1 MRLESN
7 FVQKQQQTQSMKLMM
22 TQQLS
27 QSIAMLQFNMEDLT
41 AFLEDKALENPLIEV
56 IPGVDTAPDYTITT
70 TRKKDKLAGADDTDW
85 LEQIAD
91 TTMTLA
97 DALKEQMQ
105 FLDMTSQQK
114 LALLFL
120 IESLDKNG
128 YLQTELDVVAS
139 ALLISEGD
147 VLEMLETLQGFEP
160 AGVGARDAKECI
172 LLQIQRHERAPDK
185 AYALIHDYFEDFANK
200 RWKKIADG
208 LGIEMVDIQAISD
221 FIITLNPKPGAEF
234 ESERVQ
240 YVVPD
245 LVLQRDGDELRV
257 KVAKQF
263 LPRMKFQEGYFNMMQ
278 ATQEKDVAAF
288 LKEKAGEFDWL
299 KKGLEQRESTIGRV
313 GEAIVRHQRD
323 FFLHEGKHLQPLT
336 LKEIAEEIDV
346 HESTVSRAVN
356 GKYMETVQGVYELK
370 YFFSS
375 SLTKKASEESDAGD
389 VSSQS
394 IKKLIQQ
401 FVNEENKLKPLSD
414 QKIVEM
420 LDEQS
425 IQVSRRAIA
434 KYRGELNILS
444 SSKRKR
450 FV

>member
-7 FVQKQQQTQSMKLMM
+7 YVQKQQQKQSMKLMM

-56 IPGVDTAPDYTITT
+56 IPGRDMAPDYAIT
-70 TRKKDKLAGADDTDW
+70 TRKKNNLAGADNTDW

-91 TTMTLA
+91 TTMTLS

-114 LALLFL
+114 MALLFL
-120 IESLDKNG
+120 VDSLDKNG
-128 YLQTELDVVAS
+128 YLQTDPEVVAA
-139 ALLISEGD
+139 ALLISLAD
-147 VLEMLETLQGFEP
+147 VLESLETLQNFEP
-160 AGVGARDAKECI
+160 AGVGARDARECI
-172 LLQIQRHERAPDK
+172 LLQIKRHPDAPDQ
-185 AYALIHDYFEDFANK
+185 AYAVIHDYFEDFANK

-208 LGIEMVDIQAISD
+208 LGMEMATIQLVSD

-234 ESERVQ
+234 ESDRVQ

-245 LVLQRDGDELRV
+245 LVLKQVGGELYV
-257 KVAKQF
+257 AVAKQF
-263 LPRMKFQEGYFNMMQ
+263 LPRLKFQESYFEMMQ

-313 GEAIVRHQRD
+313 GEAIVRHQRE
-323 FFLHEGKHLQPLT
+323 FFLHEGTHLEPLT
-336 LKEIAEEIDV
+336 LKEIAEEIEV

-356 GKYMETVQGVYELK
+356 GKYMETVHGVYELK

-394 IKKLIQQ
+394 IKNLIQQ
-401 FVNEENKLKPLSD
+401 FVRVEDKLKPLSD

-434 KYRGELNILS
+434 KYRGELNIPS

>member
-7 FVQKQQQTQSMKLMM
+7 FVQKQQQTQSMKLAM

-41 AFLEDKALENPLIEV
+41 AFLEEKALENPLIEIV
-56 IPGVDTAPDYTITT
+56 PGVDMAPDYTTI
-70 TRKKDKLAGADDTDW
+70 RKTNNATGTGATDW

-114 LALLFL
+114 LILLFL
-120 IESLDKNG
+120 IESLDDNG
-128 YLQTELDVVAS
+128 YLQTDVDVVAS
-139 ALLISEGD
+139 ALLASEGD
-147 VLEMLETLQGFEP
+147 VLEMLEVLQGFEP

-172 LLQIQRHERAPDK
+172 LLQIERKEDAPLH
-185 AYALIHDYFEDFANK
+185 AYDVIRDYFEDFANK
-200 RWKKIADG
+200 RWKRIADG
-208 LGIEMVDIQAISD
+208 LGMNVLAIQDIAD
-221 FIITLNPKPGAEF
+221 FVVTLNPKPGAEF
-234 ESERVQ
+234 ESDRVQ

-245 LVLQRDGDELRV
+245 LILHQVGNELQV
-257 KVAKQF
+257 SVAKQF
-263 LPRMKFQEGYFNMMQ
+263 LPRMQFQEAYFQMMQ

-288 LKEKAGEFDWL
+288 LKDKAGEFDWL

-313 GEAIVRHQRD
+313 GEAIVRHQKD

-356 GKYMETVQGVYELK
+356 GKYMETAHGVYELK

-375 SLTKKASEESDAGD
+375 SLTKKATEESDAGD

-394 IKKLIQQ
+394 IKNLIQQ
-401 FVNEENKLKPLSD
+401 FVSNENKLKPLSD

-420 LDEQS
+420 LDEQD

-434 KYRGELNILS
+434 KYRGELNIPS

-450 FV
+450 FA

>member
-7 FVQKQQQTQSMKLMM
+7 FVQKQQQTQSMKLAM

-41 AFLEDKALENPLIEV
+41 AFLEEKALENPLIEIV
-56 IPGVDTAPDYTITT
+56 PGVDMAPDYTTI
-70 TRKKDKLAGADDTDW
+70 RKNNNATGTDVTDW

-114 LALLFL
+114 LILLFL
-120 IESLDKNG
+120 IESLDDNG
-128 YLQTELDVVAS
+128 YLQTDVDVVAS
-139 ALLISEGD
+139 ALLASEGD
-147 VLEMLETLQGFEP
+147 VLEMLEVLQGFEP

-172 LLQIQRHERAPDK
+172 LLQIERKEDAPLH
-185 AYALIHDYFEDFANK
+185 AYDVIRDYFEDFANK
-200 RWKKIADG
+200 RWKRIADG
-208 LGIEMVDIQAISD
+208 LGMNVLEIQDIAD
-221 FIITLNPKPGAEF
+221 FVVTLNPKPGAEF
-234 ESERVQ
+234 ESDRVQ

-245 LVLQRDGDELRV
+245 LILHHVGNELQV
-257 KVAKQF
+257 SVAKQF
-263 LPRMKFQEGYFNMMQ
+263 LPRMQFQEAYFQMMQ

-288 LKEKAGEFDWL
+288 LKDKAGEFDWL

-313 GEAIVRHQRD
+313 GEAIVRHQKD

-356 GKYMETVQGVYELK
+356 GKYMETAHGVYELK

-375 SLTKKASEESDAGD
+375 SLTKKATEESDAGD

-394 IKKLIQQ
+394 IKNLIQQ
-401 FVNEENKLKPLSD
+401 FVSNENKLKPLSD

-420 LDEQS
+420 LDEQD

-434 KYRGELNILS
+434 KYRGELNIPS

-450 FV
+450 FA

>member
-7 FVQKQQQTQSMKLMM
+7 FVQKQQQTQSMKLAM

-41 AFLEDKALENPLIEV
+41 AFLEEKALENPLIEIV
-56 IPGVDTAPDYTITT
+56 PGVDMAPDYTTI
-70 TRKKDKLAGADDTDW
+70 RKNNNATGTDATDW

-114 LALLFL
+114 LILLFL
-120 IESLDKNG
+120 IESLDDNG
-128 YLQTELDVVAS
+128 YLQTDVDVVAS
-139 ALLISEGD
+139 ALLASEGD
-147 VLEMLETLQGFEP
+147 VLEMLEVLQGFEP

-172 LLQIQRHERAPDK
+172 LLQIERKEDAPLH
-185 AYALIHDYFEDFANK
+185 AYDVIRDYFEDFANK
-200 RWKKIADG
+200 RWKRIADG
-208 LGIEMVDIQAISD
+208 LGMHVLEIQDIAD
-221 FIITLNPKPGAEF
+221 FVVTLNPKPGAEF
-234 ESERVQ
+234 ESDRVQ

-245 LVLQRDGDELRV
+245 LILHHAGNELQV
-257 KVAKQF
+257 SVAKQF
-263 LPRMKFQEGYFNMMQ
+263 LPRMQFQEAYFQMMQ

-288 LKEKAGEFDWL
+288 LKDKAGEFDWL

-313 GEAIVRHQRD
+313 GEAIVRHQKD

-356 GKYMETVQGVYELK
+356 GKYMETAHGVYELK

-375 SLTKKASEESDAGD
+375 SLTKKATEESDAGD

-394 IKKLIQQ
+394 IKNLIQQ
-401 FVNEENKLKPLSD
+401 FVSNENKLKPLSD

-420 LDEQS
+420 LDEQD

-434 KYRGELNILS
+434 KYRGELNIPS

-450 FV
+450 FA